1 MVQTSCRTRI
11 EEREHESLHHSGKCT
26 GRKAWMLFIRYLRW
40 IFRNVLLESGELLA
54 VLVVEPLDLEV
65 QVHIICALTQA
76 VLLMLWISK
85 RKEKNEESRTSTH
98 DKPHPNNT
106 HWNTYPPWRISYLVQ
121 TYSTWPRRWSCPRSV
136 PGETCKRQSAVLNP
150 APVMVLYYLTR

>member
-1 MVQTSCRTRI
+1 MVQTSCRTRT
-11 EEREHESLHHSGKCT
+11 EEREHESLNHSGKCT

-85 RKEKNEESRTSTH
+85 RKEKNEEVALQHMTSPIPT
-98 DKPHPNNT
+98 T
-106 HWNTYPPWRISYLVQ
+106 QRNTYPPWRISYLVQ

>member
-1 MVQTSCRTRI
+1 MSLCTTVVNVQRKEGLDAVYTILTLDI
-11 EEREHESLHHSGKCT
+11 QERASGKWWAPCSTRCRATWPWSASSYNLRSYT
-26 GRKAWMLFIRYLRW
+26 GG
-40 IFRNVLLESGELLA
+40 SS
-54 VLVVEPLDLEV
+54 
-65 QVHIICALTQA
+65 HALN
-76 VLLMLWISK
+76 IKEK
-85 RKEKNEESRTSTH
+85 RKNEESRTSTH

-136 PGETCKRQSAVLNP
+136 PGETCKRQSAALNP

>member
-1 MVQTSCRTRI
+1 MVQTSCRTRT

-26 GRKAWMLFIRYLRW
+26 GRKAWTRFIRYLRW

-85 RKEKNEESRTSTH
+85 RKEKMRKVALQHMTSPIPTTH
-98 DKPHPNNT
+98 TETPTLHGVFHILCKHIPHDLGADLAHVQFLGKPVKG
-106 HWNTYPPWRISYLVQ
+106 RAL
-121 TYSTWPRRWSCPRSV
+121 R
-136 PGETCKRQSAVLNP
+136 
-150 APVMVLYYLTR
+150 